1 MHKTALTFITSK
13 LPATHFVQKEQP
25 LDDCSVFAPV
35 NIALVKYWGK
45 RDVALNLPQNDSLS
59 IGLKTLGTTTQI
71 SPSQT
76 GQHQISLNGEI
87 QNPALSIKQMKK
99 QTNKLENL
107 GSLMNQYQILMQKL
121 GVSDK
126 QTENLL
132 VQLHSNA
139 DFFGV
144 KISGS
149 GLGDC
154 LIALGKSQKL
164 YDNQINLNS
173 TSLGAWGAWDT

>member
-1 MHKTALTFITSK
+1 T
-13 LPATHFVQKEQP
+13 
-25 LDDCSVFAPV
+25 
-35 NIALVKYWGK
+35 
-45 RDVALNLPQNDSLS
+45 
-59 IGLKTLGTTTQI
+59 IGLKAILQIQGSGSGTDLA
-71 SPSQT
+71 
-76 GQHQISLNGEI
+76 ISLAGGCVGFHPNTQKISLLPLSLPFTLVYVGYKTPTPEVLK
-87 QNPALSIKQMKK
+87 QVRENWKSNPDGLKQLYRSMGDITQKALSIKQMNK